1 MQCARAA
8 GLVRATDF
16 LLANGYSRGPIAGG
30 NTGWNSA
37 ACRSG
42 PDRWVPGRATSA
54 DGAPMVTDHTAHPG
68 ILAGAPAPDRR
79 AFPHPGSVPR
89 WFEPFHVRQPQVAR
103 GEVTAQVV
111 AGADIVVAPA
121 WLTHRRTLEAVGESR
136 RAREWTMA
144 AVRMTREGVEAG
156 LERRGGPGPVL
167 VAGPLPDVAAGPEHA
182 TGRRLPVPASAERDT
197 HDQAGILADAGV
209 DLVLL
214 EGRSSFEAAR
224 LATETTADTGRPTWT
239 TIPIADAKGT
249 PPLLE
254 RIAVLVASGAAG
266 VLLEMDG
273 TPDTAR
279 VTGALAAAADTTTVP
294 VGLVTGTS
302 AGLGTDDQLDAGSR
316 PEPVSWGSQPGP
328 TRMRSRRWWRPAT
341 ASWARCGSARRPSV
355 RRSRHGSVMR
365 RAVRRVAGRCGW
377 ERGRP
382 TCRRGST
389 GRSWRHP
396 TTPSGHCRRERSG
409 SSCASRTWR
418 RRCSPGRSR
427 KAASWRSRRRTGGGS
442 IPSTR
447 SGAPISG
454 SRTQRPPRMAECGS
468 SADARN
474 AEPP

>member
-1 MQCARAA
+1 
-8 GLVRATDF
+8 
-16 LLANGYSRGPIAGG
+16 
-30 NTGWNSA
+30 
-37 ACRSG
+37 
-42 PDRWVPGRATSA
+42 
-54 DGAPMVTDHTAHPG
+54 MVTDHTAHPG

-273 TPDTAR
+273 TTDTAR

-302 AGLGTDDQLDAGSR
+302 AGLGTDDQLDAWIQAGAGVLGVAAGAD
-316 PEPVSWGSQPGP
+316 PDALAPLV
-328 TRMRSRRWWRPAT
+328 A
-341 ASWARCGSARRPSV
+341 ARDRLLGALREREEAERTSLAAWVGDAARRAPGGRALWLGAQQTDLPSGFDWTVVATPDDTLRSLPEGAFRLVVCLADVAPEVLARSIEEGGILALQAADGRGVDPIDQV
-355 RRSRHGSVMR
+355 RSAHLRVQDAATTPDGR
-365 RAVRRVAGRCGW
+365 VRLI
-377 ERGRP
+377 
-382 TCRRGST
+382 CRRK
-389 GRSWRHP
+389 
-396 TTPSGHCRRERSG
+396 ER
-409 SSCASRTWR
+409 
-418 RRCSPGRSR
+418 
-427 KAASWRSRRRTGGGS
+427 
-442 IPSTR
+442 
-447 SGAPISG
+447 
-454 SRTQRPPRMAECGS
+454 
-468 SADARN
+468 
-474 AEPP
+474 